1 MKINW
6 KVFIILVILIF
17 VLLFGLFVFEILYLL
32 YIVDKVNYLF
42 KDILIVIMGGG
53 IFGVFF

>member
-1 MKINW
+1 M
-6 KVFIILVILIF
+6 LVILMF
-17 VLLFGLFVFEILYLL
+17 VLVFGLFVFEILYLL

-42 KDILIVIMGGG
+42 KDILIVIIGGG